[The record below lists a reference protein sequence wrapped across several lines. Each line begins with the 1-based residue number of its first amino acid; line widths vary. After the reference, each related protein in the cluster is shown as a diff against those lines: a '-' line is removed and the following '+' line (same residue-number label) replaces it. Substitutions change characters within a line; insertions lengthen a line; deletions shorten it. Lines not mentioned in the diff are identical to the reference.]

1 MSTLVGTLSN
11 RKQLALMHVRSCA
24 FSLSSVCTRRLRV
37 SVNKKR
43 ASPAGRMKGHVHCAM
58 SNLAAAAQVEGA
70 SPDPLVRAENTPGQ
84 YTVTYTTEATGLLLS
99 DEVCRCASPV
109 ALGPAPVG

>member
-1 MSTLVGTLSN
+1 MK
-11 RKQLALMHVRSCA
+11 RP
-24 FSLSSVCTRRLRV
+24 RRLAV
-37 SVNKKR
+37 DAEIDTIPVLSVIVHLIPMLLLGVRFVQHAEVR
-43 ASPAGRMKGHVHCAM
+43 A
-58 SNLAAAAQVEGA
+58 
-70 SPDPLVRAENTPGQ
+70 PDPLVRAENTPGQ

>member
-1 MSTLVGTLSN
+1 M
-11 RKQLALMHVRSCA
+11 
-24 FSLSSVCTRRLRV
+24 
-37 SVNKKR
+37 NKKR
-43 ASPAGRMKGHVHCAM
+43 ASPAGRMKGHVHRAM
-58 SNLAAAAQVEGA
+58 RNLAAAAQVEGA